1 MAEPIYITWNSQTL
15 SLTAWAEYFG
25 IHQTTLSRRL
35 AKGVP
40 MERMAEPRDYNRR
53 GRPKGAKDLKKRKS
67 GTGLWSRDKQT

>member
-40 MERMAEPRDYNRR
+40 MEN
-53 GRPKGAKDLKKRKS
+53 G
-67 GTGLWSRDKQT
+67 